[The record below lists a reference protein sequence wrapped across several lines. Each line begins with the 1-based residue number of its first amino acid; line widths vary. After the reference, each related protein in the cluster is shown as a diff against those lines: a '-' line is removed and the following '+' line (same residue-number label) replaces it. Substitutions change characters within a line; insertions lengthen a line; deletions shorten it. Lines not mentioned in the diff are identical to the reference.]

1 MIRNLRYSP
10 RIALSYNDFAAVKP
24 TGLPSLRT
32 EQFTNEH
39 LTNDYI
45 QSLCKQRLY
54 REALDAFDFIR
65 KNTAFNIELST
76 YARLICACSAL
87 RSLEHGRKVHN
98 HILTSNCQPDI
109 ILQNHILNLYGK
121 CGSLKEARKFFD
133 GMVQRNLVSWT
144 SVIAGYSQN
153 GKEVDAILLYLEM
166 LQSGVLPD
174 HFTFGSILKAC
185 SGLGNVGLGR
195 QIHAQ
200 VIKSEFGSHLIA
212 QNALIAMYSKF
223 DKIADAWDVFFRI
236 REKDLIS
243 WSSMIAG
250 FSQLGYECESLHYF
264 RGMVCQGTYVPNEYL
279 FGSAFRSCSSL
290 LKPEYGRQIHSLC
303 LKFGFGGNNFAGCS
317 LCDMYARCGFLGSAR
332 IVFRQIERPDLAS
345 WNAIIAGIA
354 SGSDANEALSQFA
367 RMRHLG
373 LIPDDITF
381 RSLLCSCTN
390 PLSLYHGMQ
399 VHSYIIKL
407 GFDFY
412 VSVCNAL
419 LTMYAKCS
427 NLHNAFSVFEE
438 MRNTADSVSWNAVLT
453 SCLLHKQP
461 GEVLRLSKLMLGSEI
476 KPDHITINNILG
488 ACAEI
493 ASLEMGNQIHCY
505 TMKSGLILQA
515 PVVNGLIDMY
525 AKCGSLVSAQKLFDS
540 VVNPDVVSWSSL
552 IVGYALFGYGEAALN
567 LFGMMRSSGF
577 KPNEVTLLG
586 VLTACSHV
594 GLVEDGWRLYKTM
607 EAEYGIVPTREHCS
621 CMVDLLARAG
631 LLYEA
636 ESLINEMACDPDIVV
651 WKTLL
656 AACKT
661 RGNVDIGKRA
671 AENILK
677 IDPTNSSALVL
688 LCNIHAS
695 SGNWADVSRLRSLM
709 KEKGVKKVP
718 GQSWIEVKDRIHVF
732 FAEDS
737 LHPQRENIYNML
749 DDLWLQMQDD
759 GYVPSQ

>member
-166 LQSGVLPD
+166 LQS
-174 HFTFGSILKAC
+174 
-185 SGLGNVGLGR
+185 
-195 QIHAQ
+195 
-200 VIKSEFGSHLIA
+200 
-212 QNALIAMYSKF
+212 
-223 DKIADAWDVFFRI
+223 
-236 REKDLIS
+236 
-243 WSSMIAG
+243 G